1 MSRPSNVFLSFI
13 IPTTNDPRVKETIG
27 SILSSEGWS
36 SHDCEIIVVVNNCS
50 KYFYENLCGELSP
63 FVAKGDIKLLYL
75 KKSNIAKARNIGIQM
90 SKGQYVIHID
100 SDCKVMVD
108 YIKKLKKYLSEQNF
122 LIGRGGIKFIPV
134 NNLLSKAS
142 CELKKLAYFTRRETA
157 YTPNLMVRKELYKKV
172 GLFDEKL
179 SHGED
184 TEWSQRLKD
193 FKVVPKFF
201 SDLIIE
207 HIDHKSILKIIIT
220 YFHYG
225 VGRTYRF
232 KRALLKSNLTLRDKY
247 STYYR
252 LFNEIPN
259 LRSINSFINK
269 IIILFLYLVRDIGV
283 FYGLFKW
290 NMVK

>member
-1 MSRPSNVFLSFI
+1 
-13 IPTTNDPRVKETIG
+13 
-27 SILSSEGWS
+27 
-36 SHDCEIIVVVNNCS
+36 
-50 KYFYENLCGELSP
+50 
-63 FVAKGDIKLLYL
+63 
-75 KKSNIAKARNIGIQM
+75 
-90 SKGQYVIHID
+90 
-100 SDCKVMVD
+100 MVD

-283 FYGLFKW
+283 IYGLFKW